1 MKTHYFFPQT
11 QWLCRLVLFSVITLF
26 SIAHVSAQTFPLPK
40 ADKKKQKIILMYRM
54 DHFFIDPAILMNEL
68 IWENKFRQENNY
80 ADEIKYLRMA
90 YEKLEFTYGQ
100 KEFRNQS
107 EDKIY
112 QVLQK
117 MIVRM
122 ICDGKVSHFDRHTKK
137 AGVAMKMDI
146 CKEKDASY
154 ATVTTPKGKVIFDCE
169 GRYLPQLK

>member
-1 MKTHYFFPQT
+1 MKTHYFVPQK
-11 QWLCRLVLFSVITLF
+11 QWLSRLFFFTAIMLFSV
-26 SIAHVSAQTFPLPK
+26 AYASAQTIPLPK
-40 ADKKKQKIILMYRM
+40 NDKKKHKITLMYRM
-54 DHFFIDPAILMNEL
+54 DHFFIDPVVLMNEL

-90 YEKLEFTYGQ
+90 YEKMEFTYGQ

-122 ICDGKVSHFDRHTKK
+122 ICDGKVAHFDRHIKK
-137 AGVAMKMDI
+137 AGMAMKIDI
-146 CKEKDASY
+146 CKEKDAGY